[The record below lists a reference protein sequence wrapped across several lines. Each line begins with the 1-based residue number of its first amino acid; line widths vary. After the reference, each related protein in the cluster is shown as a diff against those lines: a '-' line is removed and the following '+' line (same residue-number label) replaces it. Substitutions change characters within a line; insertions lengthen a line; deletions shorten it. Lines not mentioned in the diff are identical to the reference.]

1 MFSCWELLVVCPD
14 MLPLVTL
21 VSWDSPAKIN
31 CNFKLKK
38 ALEQLIQEGQN
49 SQQLGWKIKTE
60 EQQQQWRW

>member
-14 MLPLVTL
+14 IPLVTL

-31 CNFKLKK
+31 CNFNLKK